1 MGVGG
6 YFATKSERDNYRYLL
21 RHTRAR
27 VENSCSAALE
37 REVLNILS
45 PYGLDS
51 SEVKQ
56 IVERLQTV
64 DRNTFE
70 SDAKDSGHMT
80 DFLLKF
86 GQGVE
91 AISTWQLYA
100 SATTIGLSYMLGG
113 LIPMVSLHELRL
125 ALTTQIP
132 YFIIH
137 SAVKALFVSIGITAL
152 VLLLFG
158 ALKGYLTGSCS
169 GPASIIVSALQTL
182 VVGALAAGASYGIV
196 RALDKNGMH

>member
-1 MGVGG
+1 MINAQFALTAGLSSLGSSHLVVIGGLAELFSGAISMGVGG

-37 REVLNILS
+37 REVLNILG

-56 IVERLQTV
+56 IVQRLQTV

-70 SDAKDSGHMT
+70 SDAKDSGNMT
-80 DFLLKF
+80 TFLLRF

-100 SATTIGLSYMLGG
+100 SAATIGLSYMVGG
-113 LIPMVSLHELRL
+113 LIPMVNS
-125 ALTTQIP
+125 
-132 YFIIH
+132 
-137 SAVKALFVSIGITAL
+137 
-152 VLLLFG
+152 
-158 ALKGYLTGSCS
+158 
-169 GPASIIVSALQTL
+169 
-182 VVGALAAGASYGIV
+182 
-196 RALDKNGMH
+196 